1 MVMLGHRSP
10 GNILRLP
17 PLTKSL
23 SAKLLLLTIA
33 CVMLAEVLI
42 YAPSIG
48 RMRVVYLQE
57 RLAAAHLSILALE
70 ATPDNM
76 VSKEMEAELLQ
87 HVGAYMVAL
96 TKPGAGKLM
105 LMVETPDHLD

>member
-1 MVMLGHRSP
+1 
-10 GNILRLP
+10 
-17 PLTKSL
+17 
-23 SAKLLLLTIA
+23 
-33 CVMLAEVLI
+33 MLAEVMI

-48 RMRVVYLQE
+48 RMRLVYLEE

-96 TKPGAGKLM
+96 TTPGAGKLM
-105 LMVETPDHLD
+105 LLVATTDRAEERRAGKECASTCSSRWSPYY